1 MIRAAAVLALVTAAP
16 ALARQQADAEDV
28 AAMTRAIEDAGCV
41 VTVEN
46 GDAIM
51 AASGL
56 SPDEVTAV
64 IARLHA
70 SGALALREDGSA
82 ELTNET
88 CP

>member
-1 MIRAAAVLALVTAAP
+1 MSRAAAVLAIVTAAP
-16 ALARQQADAEDV
+16 ALAQQQADPEDV
-28 AAMTRAIEDAGCV
+28 AAMTLAIADAGCV

-56 SPDEVTAV
+56 APDDVHAV
-64 IARLHA
+64 IAQLHA
-70 SGALALREDGSA
+70 AGRLTLQDDGTA
-82 ELTNET
+82 KLTNET

>member
-16 ALARQQADAEDV
+16 ALAQQQADAEDV

-56 SPDEVTAV
+56 SPDRVTAV

-82 ELTNET
+82 ELTNDT

>member
-1 MIRAAAVLALVTAAP
+1 MIRAAALLALVTAAP
-16 ALARQQADAEDV
+16 ALAQQQADPEDV
-28 AAMTRAIEDAGCV
+28 ASMAQAIEEAGCV

-46 GDAIM
+46 GDTIM

-56 SPDEVTAV
+56 PPEKVNAV
-64 IARLHA
+64 IAELYA

>member
-16 ALARQQADAEDV
+16 ALAQQQADPKDV

-41 VTVEN
+41 VTIKN
-46 GDAIM
+46 GEAVM

-56 SPDEVTAV
+56 APEDVDAV
-64 IARLHA
+64 IAQLHA
-70 SGALALREDGSA
+70 AGRLTLQDDGTA
-82 ELTNET
+82 KLTNET

>member
-1 MIRAAAVLALVTAAP
+1 MIRAAALLALLTAAP
-16 ALARQQADAEDV
+16 ALAQQQADPEDV
-28 AAMTRAIEDAGCV
+28 AAMTRAIEEAGCI

-56 SPDEVTAV
+56 SPDEVNAV
-64 IARLHA
+64 IAQLYA